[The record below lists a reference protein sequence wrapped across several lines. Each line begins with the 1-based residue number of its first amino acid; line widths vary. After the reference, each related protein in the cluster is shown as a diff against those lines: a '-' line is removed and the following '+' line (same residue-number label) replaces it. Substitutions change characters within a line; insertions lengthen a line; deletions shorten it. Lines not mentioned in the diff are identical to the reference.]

1 MIDGGFQHQKSVSIN
16 GFLPE
21 NFTWVKGNQE
31 SDVEVFIDSAIKLNL
46 NKPKEKKYAWIF
58 ESEKIFNI
66 KWILDNVD
74 TVSKSYEYIFTHNS
88 KLLSLGRNFVFVPAN
103 SFWVLTPKIHKKDKL
118 VSMIYSNKKQT
129 EGHRKR
135 LEIANKYGKYL
146 DSYGFGINPIKHKE
160 EGLND
165 YMFSVVVENG
175 KYDDYFTEK
184 ILDCFATGTIP
195 VYWGCDCIDKYF
207 DKDGIIKL
215 TDDFDITNLT
225 EEYYYSKI
233 ESVKNNF
240 NEVLKYK
247 IIENWLIKYI
257 KKL

>member
-146 DSYGFGINPIKHKE
+146 DSYGLLLKMVNMMIILLK
-160 EGLND
+160 
-165 YMFSVVVENG
+165 
-175 KYDDYFTEK
+175 KY
-184 ILDCFATGTIP
+184 
-195 VYWGCDCIDKYF
+195 
-207 DKDGIIKL
+207 
-215 TDDFDITNLT
+215 
-225 EEYYYSKI
+225 
-233 ESVKNNF
+233 
-240 NEVLKYK
+240 
-247 IIENWLIKYI
+247 
-257 KKL
+257 